1 MLNKPNTTALSS
13 PIKLLPLGRP
23 EGTVLEKTS
32 KRKRNALVFCSI
44 FFNVA
49 IDDQCD
55 LSPPPNLSEII

>member
-49 IDDQCD
+49 IFR
-55 LSPPPNLSEII
+55 